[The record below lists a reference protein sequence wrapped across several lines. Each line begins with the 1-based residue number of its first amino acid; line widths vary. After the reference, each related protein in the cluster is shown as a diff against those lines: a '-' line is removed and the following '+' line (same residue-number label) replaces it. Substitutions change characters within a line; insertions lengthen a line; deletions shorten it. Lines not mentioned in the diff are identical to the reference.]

1 MQIYQKLIKLFIR
14 PSPNSTYNCFNTK
27 GIKHLTRLRL
37 SLSHL
42 RYHKFKRRFLDALNR
57 ICSGRFGIETTS
69 HFSLHCQNFENEKS
83 FHLNNVSGLTKEKLP
98 SCDIS
103 DIKLVLYGDDSLDL
117 LTNTLIL
124 NASFDFI
131 LSSKRIDGPFYRIII
146 YVVNN
151 TLKKLQL
158 KHFFYFSR
166 IIYIFYFLIF
176 IFSPGICM
184 IWY

>member
-1 MQIYQKLIKLFIR
+1 M
-14 PSPNSTYNCFNTK
+14 
-27 GIKHLTRLRL
+27 
-37 SLSHL
+37 SHL

-69 HFSLHCQNFENEKS
+69 HFSLHCQNFKNEKS